1 MSRPPVRWPRT
12 VLPGAA
18 AQLYDEWKKSCGAG
32 RLVDLDKL
40 IAWCAKR
47 AGDREKSA

>member
-1 MSRPPVRWPRT
+1 